1 MGQSFLGLAL
11 GPSAGSLRDPGLTTH
26 LSPGPCA
33 VLTPGGTEAGEGTKL
48 EDNGI
53 RGFVLWILGGGGW
66 TESHTPFSCPSL
78 PLLPLPCYFPGASF
92 LVVEGM
98 GKRSAGPAS
107 MGHGGSEWQ
116 LDRSISQGKGQKLG
130 GGAGPQ
136 PPRLPRTPARSRAS
150 ALSHKQMGRER
161 ERQK

>member
-53 RGFVLWILGGGGW
+53 RGFVLWIRGGGGGQ
-66 TESHTPFSCPSL
+66 SPTPLSLVHPCPFC
-78 PLLPLPCYFPGASF
+78 PCPGIF
-92 LVVEGM
+92 LVRV
-98 GKRSAGPAS
+98 S
-107 MGHGGSEWQ
+107 W
-116 LDRSISQGKGQKLG
+116 
-130 GGAGPQ
+130 
-136 PPRLPRTPARSRAS
+136 
-150 ALSHKQMGRER
+150 
-161 ERQK
+161 